1 MQITTLRKEHAVLV
15 TKQQELEA
23 AYRRFTIDEC
33 GMEEE
38 HVVAKIEQARSAPQK
53 SKRLQA
59 IHEAHAAVV
68 SKEAA
73 IKEAESAVA
82 ALGSADTA
90 PAMAQQQQ
98 EKVCVSPSH
107 SKLQR
112 RRIPQSYYV
121 LCKIVTPVRDRV

>member
-1 MQITTLRKEHAVLV
+1 MQIAALRKEHAVLV
-15 TKQQELEA
+15 AKRQELEA
-23 AYRRFTIDEC
+23 AYRRFAIDEC

-38 HVVAKIEQARSAPQK
+38 HIAAKIEQARSAPQK

-82 ALGSADTA
+82 ALDSAYKAT
-90 PAMAQQQQ
+90 PMPRPIQQQ
-98 EKVCVSPSH
+98 VCE
-107 SKLQR
+107 
-112 RRIPQSYYV
+112 
-121 LCKIVTPVRDRV
+121 LCANN